1 MTAKK
6 KKIGFRQILSIITF
20 ILIAV
25 VVWNMRDELSSAINY
40 LAHTNIIVILLL
52 IPEQLFMYY
61 CAGQMFFSY
70 MAAKKDAKK
79 ISNWNLMRIAL
90 ELNFMN
96 HAVPSGGVSGL
107 GYVAWRL
114 KPYGATPAQASFMY
128 VLRYAITVFFNQA
141 QTLVAI
147 VVLLI
152 TGAVAPENR
161 YVLGIVGVVSIAVI
175 LMVIG
180 GIWVAGKRKI
190 LNWVAE
196 IIRKVV
202 NWGARVFSFGK
213 RKEALS
219 EETVKKFC
227 EEISADYEE
236 ARRNKQMLKKP
247 IMWGVLYS
255 FLEVATYWVVGI
267 SMGHP
272 ELLPQIMV
280 AEAVGS
286 VLGAVIPT
294 PGGTGGYEASMAGV
308 MWALGV
314 DLGLATAVVVT
325 TRVIVLVGTIASGYG
340 FYQHAI
346 SKLGKEDKEEI
357 KEINKRGM

>member
-1 MTAKK
+1 MAKK
-6 KKIGFRQILSIITF
+6 KRITFRQILSIVTF

-25 VVWNMRDELSSAINY
+25 VVWNMREELKSALNY
-40 LAHTNIIVILLL
+40 LANMNIGVILLL

-79 ISNWNLMRIAL
+79 ISDWNLMRIAL

-147 VVLLI
+147 VALLI
-152 TGAVAPENR
+152 MRAVAPENQ
-161 YVLGIVGVVSIAVI
+161 YMLGIVGVISVAVI
-175 LMVIG
+175 FMVIG
-180 GIWVAGKRKI
+180 GVWIAGKRKA
-190 LNWVAE
+190 LNIAAE
-196 IIRKVV
+196 IVRRVA

-213 RKEALS
+213 KKEALS
-219 EETVKKFC
+219 KEVVEHFC

-236 ARRNKQMLKKP
+236 ARRNKKMLKKP
-247 IMWGVLYS
+247 ILWGVAYS
-255 FLEVATYWVVGI
+255 FLEVATYWIVGI

-314 DLGLATAVVVT
+314 DLGLATSVVVT

-357 KEINKRGM
+357 EEINKRGI